1 MELFYDDN
9 KKIGIG
15 LIVIGLV
22 FYFLGLL
29 FMLDRG
35 FLAIGNLA
43 FIMGLVILVGPANT
57 VAFFMRKTKMA
68 GSACFFAGF
77 VMIVI
82 GWFGFVFLGF
92 TMQLYG
98 LYLLFRDFIK
108 TIYKTL
114 ETMPVIGPALR
125 SMPWVGDAV
134 DYIATDAKGAK
145 GGNAKYDV

>member
-15 LIVIGLV
+15 LIVIGLI

-43 FIMGLVILVGPANT
+43 FIMGLVVVIGPANT
-57 VAFFMRKTKMA
+57 LAFFMRKTKMK

-82 GWFGFVFLGF
+82 GWFGFTSVGF
-92 TMQLYG
+92 ILQLYG
-98 LYLLFRDFIK
+98 LYLLFKDFIK

-114 ETMPVIGPALR
+114 ENMPGIGPVLR
-125 SMPWVGDAV
+125 QMPWLSDAV
-134 DYIATDAKGAK
+134 DYVAEDSKGAK

>member
-15 LIVIGLV
+15 LILIGLV
-22 FYFLGLL
+22 FYFLGML

-57 VAFFMRKTKMA
+57 VGFFMRKNKMV
-68 GSACFFAGF
+68 GSACFFIGF

-82 GWFGFVFLGF
+82 GWFGFTFFGF
-92 TMQLYG
+92 MMQLYG
-98 LYLLFRDFIK
+98 LFLLFRDFIK
-108 TIYKTL
+108 TIFKTM
-114 ETMPVIGPALR
+114 ENMPVIGPVIR
-125 SMPWVGDAV
+125 
-134 DYIATDAKGAK
+134 
-145 GGNAKYDV
+145 N

>member
-29 FMLDRG
+29 FLLDRG

-43 FIMGLVILVGPANT
+43 FIMGLVIIVGPANT
-57 VAFFMRKTKMA
+57 VAFFMRKTKMK

-77 VMIVI
+77 LMIVI
-82 GWFGFVFLGF
+82 GWFGFTFFGFLL
-92 TMQLYG
+92 QLYG
-98 LYLLFRDFIK
+98 LFLLFRDFIK
-108 TIYKTL
+108 TIFKTL
-114 ETMPVIGPALR
+114 ENMPVIGPVLR
-125 SMPWVGDAV
+125 SQPWLSDAV
-134 DYIATDAKGAK
+134 DYIATDSKGKK
-145 GGNAKYDV
+145 G

>member
-43 FIMGLVILVGPANT
+43 FIMGLVILVGPSNT
-57 VAFFMRKTKMA
+57 VAFFMRKTKMK
-68 GSACFFAGF
+68 GSLCFFVGF
-77 VMIVI
+77 LMIVV

-92 TMQLYG
+92 MMQLYG
-98 LYLLFRDFIK
+98 LYLLFRDFIR
-108 TIYKTL
+108 TIFKTL
-114 ETMPVIGPALR
+114 ENMPGIGPILR
-125 SMPWVGDAV
+125 S
-134 DYIATDAKGAK
+134 
-145 GGNAKYDV
+145 